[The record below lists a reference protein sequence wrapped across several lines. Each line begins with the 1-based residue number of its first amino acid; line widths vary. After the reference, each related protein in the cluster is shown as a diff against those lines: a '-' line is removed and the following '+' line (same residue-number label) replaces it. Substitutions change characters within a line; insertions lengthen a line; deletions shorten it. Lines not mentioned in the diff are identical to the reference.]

1 VSSGI
6 GYSLVIDEL
15 FRMLYP
21 REVTD
26 YWEHF
31 RRQYNI
37 SDSVRWEA
45 WAFGDN
51 PKLADELLG
60 LVLKEHKR
68 ATADLVTEFEI
79 RGEKIPE
86 VGGYSVI
93 LDGGGKPAA
102 VIMTTKVNVAPF
114 LDVPAEFAFEEGE
127 DDRTLESWR
136 REHRKYFTR
145 FLGARGLKFDEKSLF
160 VMESFELL
168 HPKNRSDKSTKSNDI

>member
-1 VSSGI
+1 MS
-6 GYSLVIDEL
+6 YS
-15 FRMLYP
+15 

-26 YWEHF
+26 YWERF
-31 RRQYNI
+31 RREYNI

-45 WAFGDN
+45 WAFGDS
-51 PKLADELLG
+51 PKLADELLS
-60 LVLKEHKR
+60 LVLEGRKR
-68 ATADLVTEFEI
+68 ATADLVSEFEA
-79 RGEKIPE
+79 RDEKIPK

-93 LDGGGKPAA
+93 LNGGGKPAA

-114 LDVPAEFAFEEGE
+114 LEVPTEFAFEEGE

-136 REHRKYFTR
+136 REHRKYFNR

-160 VMESFELL
+160 VMESFDLI